1 MPEVTIRH
9 SRLSDLDGI
18 SAVYAHES
26 GYANTLQLPFPSD
39 ELWRKRLEGLD
50 HNTKSLVAV
59 RQGEVIGQLSLI
71 CQTIP
76 RRKHVATLGMGVAA
90 GEGGRGV
97 GTLLMEAAL
106 DLADN
111 WLNISR
117 VELEVYADNKP
128 ALALYTKFGFR
139 QEGYAR
145 GYAFRNGEYVDALFL
160 VRFSGALLDLQ
171 NADDTSPGSKT

>member
-1 MPEVTIRH
+1 MSDVTIRH
-9 SRLSDLDGI
+9 SRLSDLEGI
-18 SAVYAHES
+18 SAVYAHEL

-50 HNTKSLVAV
+50 HSTKSLVAV
-59 RQGEVIGQLSLI
+59 RQGEVVGQLSLI
-71 CQTIP
+71 CQTMP

-90 GEGGRGV
+90 GEGGQGI
-97 GTLLMEAAL
+97 GTQLMQAAM

-128 ALALYTKFGFR
+128 AVALYTKFGFR
-139 QEGYAR
+139 QEGLAR
-145 GYAFRNGEYVDALFL
+145 GYAFRNGAYVDALFL
-160 VRFSGALLDLQ
+160 ARFRGALTHLQ
-171 NADDTSPGSKT
+171 EQA